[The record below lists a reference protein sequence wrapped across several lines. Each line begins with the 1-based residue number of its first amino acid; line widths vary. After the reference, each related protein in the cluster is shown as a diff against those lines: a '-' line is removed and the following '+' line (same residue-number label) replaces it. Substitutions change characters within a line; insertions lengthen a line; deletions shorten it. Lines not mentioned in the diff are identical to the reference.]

1 MITRQIVAG
10 GEMLDIEVLD
20 HIVIGGRS
28 HVSLKSKGL
37 GFSAA
42 GGGGRHT
49 WQTAADASDTHR

>member
-20 HIVIGGRS
+20 HIVIGGRA

-37 GFSAA
+37 GFPAT
-42 GGGGRHT
+42 GDGGRHQ